1 MMPKKI
7 EELNLKTFQKL
18 VDQVNKLAEENVELK
33 KKLEIDIKDVNEK
46 LEYRAKKNED
56 EITRETIEIKKM
68 LQTTQARIEETIKVQ
83 EEIIMDMIKKF
94 NEEFYKHKSNVVG
107 DIEAIKNRQ
116 DILKIS
122 YTVNEAKLLEMIKT
136 VISKEIS
143 GKIKGR
149 ESEALMRIWIEEFK
163 DIIKKFEK
171 IKDLSPFDFNARL
184 DELASIV
191 NSFKQKIQL

>member
-1 MMPKKI
+1 MPKKI

-18 VDQVNKLAEENVELK
+18 ADQVNKLAEENGELK
-33 KKLEIDIKDVNEK
+33 KKLEIDVKDVNEK

-68 LQTTQARIEETIKVQ
+68 LHTTQERIEETIKVQ

-94 NEEFYKHKSNVVG
+94 NEEFYKHKSNVLD

-136 VISKEIS
+136 VISKELS
-143 GKIKGR
+143 GKIKSR
-149 ESEALMRIWIEEFK
+149 ESETLMRIWIEEFK
-163 DIIKKFEK
+163 DIIKKFEN
-171 IKDLSPFDFNARL
+171 IKDLPPLDFNARL
-184 DELASIV
+184 DELSNIV

>member
-1 MMPKKI
+1 MPKKI

-18 VDQVNKLAEENVELK
+18 VDQVNKLAEENVEMK
-33 KKLEIDIKDVNEK
+33 KKLEIEIKDVNEK

-56 EITRETIEIKKM
+56 EITRETVEIKKM
-68 LQTTQARIEETIKVQ
+68 IHTTQDTIEETIKVQ

-94 NEEFYKHKSNVVG
+94 NEEFYKHKSNVLG
-107 DIEAIKNRQ
+107 DIDTIKNKQ

-122 YTVNEAKLLEMIKT
+122 YTVNEAKLLDTIKS
-136 VISKEIS
+136 VINKEIS
-143 GKIKGR
+143 NKIKGQ

-171 IKDLSPFDFNARL
+171 IKNLQPQDFNARL
-184 DELASIV
+184 DELSNII

>member
-1 MMPKKI
+1 MPKKI

-171 IKDLSPFDFNARL
+171 IKDLPPQDFNARL
-184 DELASIV
+184 DELSSTL

>member
-1 MMPKKI
+1 MPKKI
-7 EELNLKTFQKL
+7 EELNIKTFQKL
-18 VDQVNKLAEENVELK
+18 VDQVNKLAEENDELK
-33 KKLEIDIKDVNEK
+33 KKLENDVKIVNEK

-68 LQTTQARIEETIKVQ
+68 LRTTQERIEETINVQ

-94 NEEFYKHKSNVVG
+94 NDEFYKHKSDVVQ
-107 DIEAIKNRQ
+107 DLESIKNQQ
-116 DILKIS
+116 DILRIS

-136 VISKEIS
+136 VITKELS
-143 GKIKGR
+143 NNIKGQQ
-149 ESEALMRIWIEEFK
+149 SETLMRIWIEEFK

-171 IKDLSPFDFNARL
+171 IKDLPPQDFNARL
-184 DELASIV
+184 DELSSIV

>member
-1 MMPKKI
+1 MPKKI

-68 LQTTQARIEETIKVQ
+68 LQTTQERIEETIKVQ

-94 NEEFYKHKSNVVG
+94 NEEFYKHKSNVLD
-107 DIEAIKNRQ
+107 DIGAIKNRQ

-122 YTVNEAKLLEMIKT
+122 YTVNEAKLLEMIKR
-136 VISKEIS
+136 VISKNIS

-163 DIIKKFEK
+163 DIINRFEN
-171 IKDLSPFDFNARL
+171 IKDLPPLEFNTRL
-184 DELASIV
+184 DELSNIV

>member
-1 MMPKKI
+1 M
-7 EELNLKTFQKL
+7 NLKSFQKL
-18 VDQVNKLAEENVELK
+18 VDQVNKLTEENEEMK
-33 KKLEIDIKDVNEK
+33 KKFEIEVKNIHEK

-68 LQTTQARIEETIKVQ
+68 LRTTQERIEETINVQ

-94 NEEFYKHKSNVVG
+94 NDEFYKHKSDVLQ
-107 DIEAIKNRQ
+107 DLESIKNQQ
-116 DILKIS
+116 DILRIS

-136 VISKEIS
+136 AITKELS
-143 GKIKGR
+143 NKIKGQQ
-149 ESEALMRIWIEEFK
+149 SEVLMRIWMEEFK

-171 IKDLSPFDFNARL
+171 IKDLPPQDFNARL
-184 DELASIV
+184 DELSSIV